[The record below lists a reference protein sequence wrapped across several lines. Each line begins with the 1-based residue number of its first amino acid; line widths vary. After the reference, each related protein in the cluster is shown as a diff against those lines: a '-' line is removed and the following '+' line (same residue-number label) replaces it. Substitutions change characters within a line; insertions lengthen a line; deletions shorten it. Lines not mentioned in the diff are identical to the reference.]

1 LIAVSNAE
9 RPLNEQANPRIHLA
23 TGPKMPR
30 LEPDLILPAPLKPRK
45 GDTMDAIDL
54 ESMPSE
60 ELWKLHEAVTAH
72 LGNKLG
78 SAGSS

>member
-1 LIAVSNAE
+1 
-9 RPLNEQANPRIHLA
+9 
-23 TGPKMPR
+23 MPR

-54 ESMPSE
+54 ESMPSD